1 MRGAVKKLAASLAL
15 ACLLACAALGAQSV
29 PGAVLDARQSTVR
42 VLAVSGGNVSSGTG
56 FAVARNS
63 RYVVTNYHVV
73 EGYEEFE
80 VYLSHEA
87 AVPATVKAAAPG
99 ADLAVLET
107 AAPLKVPGL
116 ALRTSGFDTGLA
128 VWALGFPGGADT
140 LAGQPAAGV
149 DEMTVTDGIVSAVKT
164 SHEVGTASQ
173 AVRLV
178 QTNAAINHGN
188 SGGPMVDEK
197 GNVVGVNTVGVEN
210 VQAINGAVHVSELIN
225 NGIPYK
231 TQSRMGAVL
240 GAAALALCAAAAA
253 LGLRIWKKKGWPHGA
268 WQQAVPLV
276 RFVQARRRLAPAD
289 AAAAVAAAV
298 QAKGVKA
305 HGLCAPQC
313 VLVRGSGVELVK
325 KKGGRLPRAG
335 LYCARD
341 LLRCAGRGGQR
352 VLLRRG
358 AVRPTEGAV
367 PPDIPRA

>member
-1 MRGAVKKLAASLAL
+1 MDTPGHFPGNGGFFMRGAVKKLAAVLAL
-15 ACLLACAALGAQSV
+15 ACLLACAALGAQ
-29 PGAVLDARQSTVR
+29 
-42 VLAVSGGNVSSGTG
+42 N
-56 FAVARNS
+56 
-63 RYVVTNYHVV
+63 
-73 EGYEEFE
+73 
-80 VYLSHEA
+80 
-87 AVPATVKAAAPG
+87 VPATVKATAPG

-173 AVRLV
+173 EVRLV

-225 NGIPYK
+225 VLEANGIPYK
-231 TQSRMGAVL
+231 TQSRMGAML

-253 LGLRIWKKKGWPHGA
+253 FGLRAWRKKWRA
-268 WQQAVPLV
+268 
-276 RFVQARRRLAPAD
+276 ARRR
-289 AAAAVAAAV
+289 AACRAACAVCAGGAQAGPGAGGRGCGGGCAGKRGAGAQPLRAAV
-298 QAKGVKA
+298 
-305 HGLCAPQC
+305 
-313 VLVRGSGVELVK
+313 
-325 KKGGRLPRAG
+325 RAG
-335 LYCARD
+335 AR
-341 LLRCAGRGGQR
+341 QR
-352 VLLRRG
+352 R
-358 AVRPTEGAV
+358 
-367 PPDIPRA
+367 

>member
-1 MRGAVKKLAASLAL
+1 MCKTHVPQVGAVWYDNNKRGRALFRRAGKHTALLQMDTPGHFPGNGGFFMRGAVKKLAASLAL

-42 VLAVSGGNVSSGTG
+42 VLVVSGGNVSSGTG

-210 VQAINGAVHVSELIN
+210 V
-225 NGIPYK
+225 
-231 TQSRMGAVL
+231 
-240 GAAALALCAAAAA
+240 
-253 LGLRIWKKKGWPHGA
+253 
-268 WQQAVPLV
+268 
-276 RFVQARRRLAPAD
+276 
-289 AAAAVAAAV
+289 
-298 QAKGVKA
+298 
-305 HGLCAPQC
+305 
-313 VLVRGSGVELVK
+313 
-325 KKGGRLPRAG
+325 
-335 LYCARD
+335 
-341 LLRCAGRGGQR
+341 
-352 VLLRRG
+352 
-358 AVRPTEGAV
+358 
-367 PPDIPRA
+367 